1 MTKAPVLPLFRSE
14 IFRLRRRW
22 MTWILPLAVVVL
34 AFVLYFIIY
43 ASVQAQIQAL
53 QNGTLSTTNGPP
65 PQTEAQLREE
75 LQTLRPSQVMSFG
88 LGVVSGFG
96 SVLLIVFTASV
107 FGNEFNWG
115 TLRVILALGAGRE
128 RFLAAKYV
136 ALVLYATLLTI
147 VGALAALAGSEIVSS
162 IASLDSTL
170 PSDFSTQ
177 LVLTIGRT
185 VFTFLPYIALAAF
198 IAVWSKSGG
207 AGIAI
212 GLVVYFA
219 EGIVM
224 SLLVAFNKD
233 YVTIANFGLSRNVSA
248 IARLSGSSSGTGPA
262 ASTLPDPSQ
271 AGQAALVLLVYTM
284 LFVGLTLWR
293 FRVRDVTSS

>member
-1 MTKAPVLPLFRSE
+1 MVALLRSE

-22 MTWILPLAVVVL
+22 MPWILLLSVLVL
-34 AFVLYFIIY
+34 AFVVYFIIF

-53 QNGTLSTTNGPP
+53 QNGTSASTNGPP
-65 PQTEAQLREE
+65 QTEGQLRQQ
-75 LQTLRPSQVMSFG
+75 LQALRPSQVMSFG
-88 LGVVSGFG
+88 LGIVSGFG

-128 RFLAAKYV
+128 RFLAAKYI
-136 ALVLYATLLTI
+136 ALVLYATILTI

-162 IASLDSTL
+162 IGSLDRTL
-170 PSDFSTQ
+170 PDDFVVQ
-177 LVLTIGRT
+177 LIVNIGRT

-198 IAVWSKSGG
+198 IAVWSKSAG

-219 EGIVM
+219 EGIVT

-233 YVTIANFGLSRNVSA
+233 YATIANFGVSRNVSA
-248 IARLSGSSSGTGPA
+248 ITRLSGSTGGGGPA
-262 ASTLPDPSQ
+262 GPSTLPDP
-271 AGQAALVLLVYTM
+271 GQAAVVLLAYTV
-284 LFVGLTLWR
+284 LFVGVALWR
-293 FRVRDVTSS
+293 FRSRDVTSG

>member
-1 MTKAPVLPLFRSE
+1 MTEAPVLPLLRSE
-14 IFRLRRRW
+14 IFRVRRRW
-22 MTWILPLAVVVL
+22 MTWILLLSVVVL
-34 AFVLYFIIY
+34 AFVVYFIIY

-53 QNGTLSTTNGPP
+53 QNGAASATNGP
-65 PQTEAQLREE
+65 PQTEAQLRQE

-88 LGVVSGFG
+88 LGIVSGFG
-96 SVLLIVFTASV
+96 SVLLIVLTASV

-128 RFLAAKYV
+128 RFLGAKYV
-136 ALVLYATLLTI
+136 VLTLYAIVLTI
-147 VGALAALAGSEIVSS
+147 AGALAALAGSEIVSS
-162 IASLDSTL
+162 VASLDSTL
-170 PSDFSTQ
+170 PSDFTAQ

-248 IARLSGSSSGTGPA
+248 IARLAGSSSGTGPA
-262 ASTLPDPSQ
+262 AATLPDASE
-271 AGQAALVLLVYTM
+271 AGQAALVLLGYTIV
-284 LFVGLTLWR
+284 FVGLAMWR
-293 FRVRDVTSS
+293 FRSRDVTSS